1 MSYRS
6 INLKNYM
13 EAVEEKVS
21 EQIGV
26 EEHVNVIS
34 APTSL
39 SASFQHQ
46 KYLVRKKILKLA
58 GKDFHIFDPDGQVVF
73 FSRMKAFKL
82 KEDIRIYNDESMQSE
97 LITIQARRMLD
108 ISAAY
113 DVVDAVTGEKV
124 GVLKRKGMKSILQDE
139 WVIMDANDNEIG
151 SIKEDSLLLALIRRF
166 IMSLIPQNFSG
177 EINGR
182 QVCLFK
188 QNFNPFVSKIELD
201 FSPDSSGLLDRRL
214 GIAAAILLCA
224 IEGKQ
229 D

>member
-1 MSYRS
+1 M
-6 INLKNYM
+6 
-13 EAVEEKVS
+13 S

-26 EEHVNVIS
+26 EEHVSVAS

-39 SASFQHQ
+39 SASFLHQ

-58 GKDFHIFDPDGQVVF
+58 GKDFHIFDPNGNVVF

-82 KEDIRIYNDESMQSE
+82 KEDIRIYSDESMQSE
-97 LITIQARRMLD
+97 LITIQARRILD

-113 DVVDAVTGEKV
+113 DVVDAVSGEKV

-151 SIKEDSLLLALIRRF
+151 LIKEDSLVLALIRRF

-201 FSPDSSGLLDRRL
+201 FSPDSSGLLDKRL

-229 D
+229 E

>member
-1 MSYRS
+1 
-6 INLKNYM
+6 M

-26 EEHVNVIS
+26 EENVSVIS
-34 APTSL
+34 APKSL

-82 KEDIRIYNDESMQSE
+82 KEDIRIYSDESMQSE
-97 LITIQARRMLD
+97 LITIQARRILD
-108 ISAAY
+108 LSAAY
-113 DVVDAVTGEKV
+113 DVVDAVSGEKV

-151 SIKEDSLLLALIRRF
+151 LIKEDSLVLALIRRF

-177 EINGR
+177 EISGR

>member
-1 MSYRS
+1 M
-6 INLKNYM
+6 
-13 EAVEEKVS
+13 EEKVS
-21 EQIGV
+21 EQISV
-26 EEHVNVIS
+26 EEHSNVAS
-34 APTSL
+34 ASKPL
-39 SASFQHQ
+39 SASFQYQ

-58 GKDFHIFDPDGQVVF
+58 GKDFHIFDPDGRVVF

-82 KEDIRIYNDESMQSE
+82 KEDIRIYSDESMQSE
-97 LITIQARRMLD
+97 LITIQARRILD
-108 ISAAY
+108 LSAAY

-151 SIKEDSLLLALIRRF
+151 FIKEDSLALALIRRF

-201 FSPDSSGLLDRRL
+201 FSPDTTGLLDRRL